1 MRIPYIKKTLSF
13 EDFPFKILKI
23 RFNKVYHKDM
33 IKGNLVPLENLKRFL
48 TLRHHIQLGIAYYRA
63 TSQVGRADNSALSI
77 FKETHFQAGQYSMKP
92 PPISNHQIGFCT
104 NDLP

>member
-1 MRIPYIKKTLSF
+1 
-13 EDFPFKILKI
+13 
-23 RFNKVYHKDM
+23 M

-48 TLRHHIQLGIAYYRA
+48 TSSRNVYSKYKFPASRYHIQLGIADYRA

-77 FKETHFQAGQYSMKP
+77 FKETHFQAGHYSMKP